1 MSEDKENK
9 KSRGSSVASDIR
21 DGEETVKEAPKR
33 TSQPNE
39 RR

>member
-9 KSRGSSVASDIR
+9 KSLGSSVASDIR
-21 DGEETVKEAPKR
+21 DSEETAKEVPKR